1 MSKLEVKEIG
11 PISGETDLKLGQSG
25 GTVTLA
31 EGALPIGW
39 DKAGFTAAYSITSWV
54 PDGVNST
61 PDYNNM
67 PISKTSGTG
76 ADGSEFVVS
85 QEPIGLDI
93 IENGDARDNVIKISH
108 PGVYIIYTAV
118 NGRTSGSSTSLKSLA
133 CSAIINGERVRHSSS
148 SYAPSGNFSMFNN
161 ANGVAWCYAPCM
173 NDTWIGLLNEG
184 DEIQFFY
191 DGTTSTGAI
200 RIPGLVGS
208 IIYVGDSD

>member
-31 EGALPIGW
+31 DGALPVGW
-39 DKAGFTAAYSITSWV
+39 EKAGFTAAYSVSSWV

-67 PISKTSGTG
+67 PISKTSGTS
-76 ADGSEFVVS
+76 ADGTEFVVS
-85 QEPIGLDI
+85 QPPIGLDI
-93 IENGDARDNVIKISH
+93 IENGDARDNIIKISH
-108 PGVYIIYTAV
+108 PGVYVIYTAV
-118 NGRTSGSSTSLKSLA
+118 QARTSGSSTSLKSIA
-133 CSAIINGERVRHSSS
+133 CSAIINGEKVRQGSS
-148 SYAPSGNFSMFNN
+148 SYAPAGFSMFNN
-161 ANGVAWCYAPCM
+161 ANNVVWCYGPCM

-191 DGTTSTGAI
+191 DGLTSTGAI
-200 RIPGLVGS
+200 RIQGLVGS